1 MADVEIKNLSFS
13 YPFASNAALSD
24 VSLSVD
30 SGRLCLVCGSSGSG
44 KSTLL
49 RLLKSEIA
57 PHGKKWGNIFVRGKI
72 GFVGQDAE
80 SNIITDTVY
89 GELAFG
95 LQNTSLSR
103 AEIALKI
110 AETASYF
117 NLNKYINC
125 KTAELSGGTKQ
136 MLALACAMTSSP
148 DVLLL
153 DEPCSQLDPVA
164 ARSFYSAVLRLKAEM
179 GITVIVADHR
189 SDLLPNA
196 DSVLYLKCGKAAF
209 FGSPCGF
216 AEYLPSHGD
225 SMAQML
231 PAYTQILKSRPL
243 DFSTAKQMLKSVI
256 EKPASPIPQAAHALT
271 ACGVAFAYKKGADD
285 VLFGLDYTAEKGCIN
300 AVVGANGSGKT
311 TLLKCLC
318 KILKPY
324 GGKIKMQG
332 KAVYMPQN
340 VKAMFLQDTVEAE
353 IPDEELRRKFGLFGL
368 SGANPFDL
376 SGGEAQRLAIA
387 KVVQTGAEILLL
399 DEPTKSV
406 DAAFKT
412 ELAEFLKSLCD
423 EGKTVVLVTHDI
435 EFAGRYADFAS
446 FLFDGKIA
454 ASAPRREFF
463 AALDIYTT
471 ALSAMTGGRII
482 SVDDA
487 EAEI

>member
-1 MADVEIKNLSFS
+1 MADIEIKNLSFA
-13 YPFASNAALSD
+13 YPLASNAAISN
-24 VSLSVD
+24 VSLSVQP
-30 SGRLCLVCGSSGSG
+30 GRLCLVCGSSGSG
-44 KSTLL
+44 KTTLL

-57 PHGKKWGNIFVRGKI
+57 PHGKKSGEIVVRGKA
-72 GFVGQDAE
+72 GFVGQNAE

-95 LQNTSLSR
+95 LQSTSLSR

-125 KTAELSGGTKQ
+125 KTEELSGGTKQ

-164 ARSFYSAVLRLKAEM
+164 ARSFYSAVLRLKAER

-189 SDLLPNA
+189 PDLLANA
-196 DSVLYLKCGKAAF
+196 DSVLYLKHGETAF
-209 FGSPCGF
+209 LGTSDEL
-216 AEYLPSHGD
+216 AKYLPLHGD
-225 SMAQML
+225 PMAQML
-231 PAYTQILKSRPL
+231 PAYTQILKTRPL
-243 DFSTAKQMLKSVI
+243 DFSAAKEMLKSVA
-256 EKPASPIPQAAHALT
+256 EKPTPSAPQAVHALV
-271 ACGVAFAYKKGADD
+271 ARGLAFAYKKGAED
-285 VLFGLDYTAEKGCIN
+285 VLFSLDYTAEKGCIN
-300 AVVGANGSGKT
+300 AVVGANGCGKT

-340 VKAMFLQDTVEAE
+340 VQAMFLQDTVESE
-353 IPDEELRRKFGLFGL
+353 IPDEALRSKFGLTEL
-368 SGANPFDL
+368 SAANPFDL

-387 KVVQTGAEILLL
+387 KAVQTDADILLF

-406 DAAFKT
+406 DAAFKA
-412 ELAEFLKSLCD
+412 ELAEILKSLCAD
-423 EGKTVVLVTHDI
+423 GKTVVLVTHDI

-454 ASAPRREFF
+454 ASAPRRDFF

-471 ALSAMTGGRII
+471 ALSVMTGGRII